1 MPCVTVLAFLL
12 CYILYLRAISRYK
25 PPWAYIQRGDLMGG
39 SLHYKFG
46 GLIFGGA
53 YTWMGLFSEF
63 YGMCHD
69 LPVENAIADLPSMLK
84 ENSKAFPVNKLSL
97 LGGPEKDIVTAS
109 QTLPTNI

>member
-1 MPCVTVLAFLL
+1 
-12 CYILYLRAISRYK
+12 
-25 PPWAYIQRGDLMGG
+25 MGG

-97 LGGPEKDIVTAS
+97 LGGPRQGYSHCFTDVTHRHIS
-109 QTLPTNI
+109 LNC